1 MVPKNETEYDG
12 DYFGDLPAA
21 GYRSVVDAMATGLD
35 VRTGVEAAE
44 IVLSADGVAVHGAGG
59 GVEEGSHVVVA
70 VPLGALKRGAPRF
83 SPRLPA
89 DRVEAIERLGF
100 GHFEKVA
107 VRFEEPFWRG
117 AGLPHVMLFPRD
129 PGEAAD
135 WAIGQDAFGAGP
147 TLVFLVFAS
156 VASHVL
162 DATPDEAAKWL
173 LEMVAE
179 SVGAPCPTP
188 TAISVSEWA
197 NDPYSGGA
205 YTHIPPGA
213 APADVDLLGEPI
225 DGRLLF
231 AGEHTQSARMAYA
244 DGAMT
249 SGIRE
254 AKRLLRQRQ
263 VHLGLIPAAPDRDS
277 NRLAVEHRRGASE

>member
-89 DRVEAIERLGF
+89 DRGEAIERLGF

-156 VASHVL
+156 VAAATWTYRAVVL
-162 DATPDEAAKWL
+162 MLLWPSRTWMVRRSVPASSKWVAKLWRRVWTVTCL
-173 LEMVAE
+173 PRPALWQARPQTCHTLSGVM
-179 SVGAPCPTP
+179 GALGS
-188 TAISVSEWA
+188 A
-197 NDPYSGGA
+197 
-205 YTHIPPGA
+205 PG
-213 APADVDLLGEPI
+213 
-225 DGRLLF
+225 
-231 AGEHTQSARMAYA
+231 
-244 DGAMT
+244 
-249 SGIRE
+249 
-254 AKRLLRQRQ
+254 KR
-263 VHLGLIPAAPDRDS
+263 
-277 NRLAVEHRRGASE
+277 